1 MELAGKVAIVTG
13 ASRGI
18 GRQIA
23 LEVSRHGAAVVVAA
37 RTVEAR
43 RRLPGTI
50 GETLAAIEHAGGRAL
65 AVQADVT
72 QSDDLARLVSTT
84 VDTFGRLDVLINNAA
99 NTQANTAPI
108 DGYDRA
114 VWLGQFDANLH
125 GPFTLM
131 GLAVPHMRAHGGGV
145 IVNITSGAGD
155 LVPVTASA
163 VRDPDNPIHLPTLL
177 GYATT
182 KAALNRLTNAVAP
195 DLVTDNIA
203 VVAIDPG
210 YTRTELV
217 DLLSEQGLVDAEAAG
232 PMEAT
237 VDVVLRVI
245 TASDPLEY
253 TGQIL
258 RAQPDQVL

>member
-1 MELAGKVAIVTG
+1 MELGGKVAIVTG

-23 LEVSRHGAAVVVAA
+23 LELSRRGASVVVAA

-50 GETLAAIEHAGGRAL
+50 GETLAAIEESGGRAI

-72 QSDDLARLVSTT
+72 RTEDLERLVATT
-84 VDTFGRLDVLINNAA
+84 VDTFGRLDVLVNNAA
-99 NTQANTAPI
+99 NTQANTAAI
-108 DGYDRA
+108 DEYDRA
-114 VWLGQFDANLH
+114 VWLAQFEANVH

-131 GLAVPHMRAHGGGV
+131 GLAVPHLRVQGGGV

-155 LVPVTASA
+155 LVPVDMNA
-163 VRDPDNPIHLPTLL
+163 VRDPNNPIRLPTLL
-177 GYATT
+177 GYTTT

-195 DLVTDNIA
+195 DLAADNIS

-217 DLLSEQGLVDAEAAG
+217 DLLGEQGLVDAEAAG

-237 VDVVLRVI
+237 GDVVVRVI
-245 TASDPLEY
+245 TADDPLAY

>member
-1 MELAGKVAIVTG
+1 MDPAGKVAIVTG

-23 LEVSRHGAAVVVAA
+23 IEFARRGMSVAVAA

-50 GETLAAIEHAGGRAL
+50 GETLAAIEKAGGKAI
-65 AVQADVT
+65 AIQADVT
-72 QSDDLARLVSTT
+72 RIEDLERLVATT
-84 VDTFGRLDVLINNAA
+84 VETFGRLDVLVNNAA
-99 NTQANTAPI
+99 NTQGNTATI
-108 DGYDRA
+108 DEYDRA
-114 VWLGQFDANLH
+114 TWLTQFDANVH

-131 GLAVPHMRAHGGGV
+131 GLAVPHLRSQGGGV

-155 LVPVTASA
+155 MVPVDLGALHNA
-163 VRDPDNPIHLPTLL
+163 DRPIRLPTLL
-177 GYATT
+177 GYTTT
-182 KAALNRLTNAVAP
+182 KAALNRLTNALAP
-195 DLVTDNIA
+195 DLVADNIA

-210 YTRTELV
+210 FTRTELV
-217 DLLSEQGLVDAEAAG
+217 DILGEQGLVDAEAAG

-237 VDVVLRVI
+237 VDTVIDVI
-245 TASDPLEY
+245 TAPDPLVF

-258 RAQPDQVL
+258 RAQPDQHL